1 MNSFTIE
8 SLLGRPAKTRNKLQS
23 SLDWIPVIR
32 GKLPAS
38 MVESVTAATGLSRS
52 ELLRSL
58 GLAERTIARRKKE
71 DGLLSQEETE
81 KLVRFARM
89 TVRASEVFDD
99 DEAALDWLRTP
110 NASLDGHRPL
120 DLLDTEI
127 GARLVADTLGRIEHG
142 VFS

>member
-1 MNSFTIE
+1 MSTFTID
-8 SLLGRPAKTRNKLQS
+8 SLLGRATTTRRKSLS
-23 SLDWIPVIR
+23 PLDWIPVIR

-58 GLAERTIARRKKE
+58 GLAERTLARRKKE
-71 DGLLSQEETE
+71 NGLLSQDETE

-89 TVRASEVFDD
+89 TVRAAQVFGD
-99 DEAALDWLRTP
+99 DEAALDWLRAP
-110 NASLDGHRPL
+110 NAALDRHRPL

-127 GARLVADTLGRIEHG
+127 GARMVADTLGRIEHG

>member
-1 MNSFTIE
+1 MNTFTIE
-8 SLLGRPAKTRNKLQS
+8 SLLGRHATARNKLLS
-23 SLDWIPVIR
+23 PLDWIPIIR

-38 MVESVTAATGLSRS
+38 MVDSVTAATGLSRS

-89 TVRASEVFDD
+89 TVRASEVFED
-99 DEAALDWLRTP
+99 DEVALDWLRAP

-127 GARLVADTLGRIEHG
+127 GARMVADTLGRIEHG

>member
-1 MNSFTIE
+1 MNTFTVE
-8 SLLGRPAKTRNKLQS
+8 SLLGRPAIDRNKSLS

-38 MVESVTAATGLSRS
+38 MVESVTAATGLSRA

-71 DGLLSQEETE
+71 DGLLSQDETE

-89 TVRASEVFDD
+89 TVRASEVFED
-99 DEAALDWLRTP
+99 DEAALDWLRAP
-110 NASLDGHRPL
+110 NASLDGYRPL
-120 DLLDTEI
+120 DMLDTEI
-127 GARLVADTLGRIEHG
+127 GARVVADTLGRIEHG

>member
-1 MNSFTIE
+1 
-8 SLLGRPAKTRNKLQS
+8 
-23 SLDWIPVIR
+23 
-32 GKLPAS
+32 

-71 DGLLSQEETE
+71 DGLLSQDETE
-81 KLVRFARM
+81 KIVRFARM
-89 TVRASEVFDD
+89 TVRAAEVFGD
-99 DEAALDWLRTP
+99 DEAALDWLRAP
-110 NASLDGHRPL
+110 NASLDRIRPL

-127 GARLVADTLGRIEHG
+127 GAQLVADTLGRIEHG